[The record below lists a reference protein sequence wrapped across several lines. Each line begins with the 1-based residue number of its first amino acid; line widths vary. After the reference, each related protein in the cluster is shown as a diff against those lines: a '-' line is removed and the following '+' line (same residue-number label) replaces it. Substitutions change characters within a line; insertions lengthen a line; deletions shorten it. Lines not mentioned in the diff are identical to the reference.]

1 MAQILKH
8 HVLIIAVG
16 SVVLFTNLGGTRLWD
31 RDEPRNAG
39 CAAEMMAR
47 GDWVVPVFNGELR
60 TAKPVLLYWFI
71 MSAYSLFG
79 VNEFAAR
86 FWSALLGLGTVL
98 ATYYLGRRLFN
109 ARVAVWAAML
119 LIASLMFNVSS
130 RASTPDSPLIF
141 FSTLGILVYVYTG
154 FPGLSRSWWAYVL
167 MYAMFGMGVLA
178 KGPVGVVVP
187 MAVIGMHLLIKRL
200 PDREVVDAGRA
211 QSVQRGA
218 WSWRRLV
225 EFSAPLFRPFAP
237 VHFLRT
243 VWAMRPLTAIGSV
256 GLVALPWYVWVAVRT
271 DGLWIERF
279 LWVENF
285 GRATAPMEN
294 HRGTPLYYLVVILA
308 GFFPASL
315 LIWPAFQNAV
325 AQLRRQGKTY
335 DAYLLLCCWVGVY
348 LGIFS
353 LAQTKL
359 PNYITPCY
367 PALALLSACFVQNW
381 LSGDFSWSLTR
392 IRVGQVIYGLVGV
405 LLSIGLL
412 VVAREYLPGE
422 NVVWLIGAVP
432 LLGAVACLVLLH
444 YERRRAMI
452 ATFVATGILFCWSLF
467 GLVTSQVA
475 KYQQNH
481 LLFEKVVSD
490 RPQSRLASY
499 RCLEPSWVFYS
510 GHTIRPFG
518 GDSVATASFLN
529 ASSDHYVITT
539 EHHFQDLQ
547 LRVNECVGVLE
558 EVPYFLKKHRL
569 VLLGHV
575 RPSHLTAGL
584 ENHKDRN

>member
-16 SVVLFTNLGGTRLWD
+16 SVVLFTNLGAARLWD

-60 TAKPVLLYWFI
+60 TAKPVLLYWLI

-79 VNEFAAR
+79 FNEFAAR

-98 ATYYLGRRLFN
+98 ATYHLGRRLFN
-109 ARVAVWAAML
+109 AQVAVWAAML

-167 MYAMFGMGVLA
+167 MYAMLGMGVLA
-178 KGPVGVVVP
+178 KGPVGVVLPV
-187 MAVIGMHLLIKRL
+187 AVIGMHLLIKRL
-200 PDREVVDAGRA
+200 PNREVVDAGRA
-211 QSVQRGA
+211 QSVQRGS
-218 WSWRRLV
+218 WSWERLGKFATPFV
-225 EFSAPLFRPFAP
+225 RPFAP

-243 VWAMRPLTAIGSV
+243 VWAMRPLTAIGSI
-256 GLVALPWYVWVAVRT
+256 GMIALPWYVWVAART

-285 GRATAPMEN
+285 GRATASMEN
-294 HRGTPLYYLVVILA
+294 HSGTPLYYFVVLLA

-315 LIWPAFQNAV
+315 LIWPAFRNAV
-325 AQLRRQGKTY
+325 EQLRQQGKTY

-348 LGIFS
+348 VGIFT

-381 LSGDFSWSLTR
+381 LCGKFSWSLAR
-392 IRVGQVIYGLVGV
+392 IRVGQMIYGLVGV
-405 LLSIGLL
+405 LLALGLL
-412 VVAREYLPGE
+412 VAAREYLPGDK
-422 NVVWLIGAVP
+422 VVWLIGVVP
-432 LLGAVACLVLLH
+432 LSGAVACLLLLH
-444 YERRRAMI
+444 YERRRVMM
-452 ATFVATGILFCWSLF
+452 ATFVATGILFCWFLF
-467 GLVTSQVA
+467 GLVTSRVA
-475 KYQQNH
+475 KHQQNH
-481 LLFEKVVSD
+481 LLFEKVATDHS
-490 RPQSRLASY
+490 QSRLASY

-510 GHTIRPFG
+510 GQRIRPFG
-518 GDSVATASFLN
+518 NDSLATASFLN

-547 LRVNECVGVLE
+547 LRVSERVGVLE

-575 RPSHLTAGL
+575 RPAHLTAGI
-584 ENHKDRN
+584 ETHKDRN